1 MQGVWATRRRVN
13 NIRQVR
19 QHQHRKCHTGI
30 RCRRTAHPLMLS
42 LGDQLGRAG
51 TGKSTPAENM
61 SLTSD
66 VRRWRLNTDCVR
78 QDTRKPMKWL
88 NVINGQISEVLATHR
103 FASGQGL
110 TQTQSGMCFCTTSTC
125 RNSGLQHQ
133 TPIRAMKLWRE
144 NEPELFKKAVRNRAG
159 FNRVGFDTS
168 FNYYRMETCRL
179 NQSLPTF

>member
-1 MQGVWATRRRVN
+1 MVS
-13 NIRQVR
+13 
-19 QHQHRKCHTGI
+19 
-30 RCRRTAHPLMLS
+30 S
-42 LGDQLGRAG
+42 LVGEMG
-51 TGKSTPAENM
+51 SVPYYY
-61 SLTSD
+61 
-66 VRRWRLNTDCVR
+66 
-78 QDTRKPMKWL
+78 
-88 NVINGQISEVLATHR
+88 

-110 TQTQSGMCFCTTSTC
+110 AQTQSGMCFCTTSTC

>member
-1 MQGVWATRRRVN
+1 
-13 NIRQVR
+13 
-19 QHQHRKCHTGI
+19 
-30 RCRRTAHPLMLS
+30 MLS

-103 FASGQGL
+103 CEPGQDL
-110 TQTQSGMCFCTTSTC
+110 AQMLKRYVLLYNPHLPQQ
-125 RNSGLQHQ
+125 RLQH
-133 TPIRAMKLWRE
+133 
-144 NEPELFKKAVRNRAG
+144 
-159 FNRVGFDTS
+159 
-168 FNYYRMETCRL
+168 
-179 NQSLPTF
+179 